1 LSFLFV
7 DSTYDITLGILDD
20 NFRWIDF
27 RKFTNQKASAILQTE
42 TYKMFEDHKLKVKDI
57 KALFNV
63 SGPGFYTGLRLSE
76 GLCDVFKFFDIP
88 HYSFYSYELPLICGY
103 NEGAW
108 FTKAYKGEYF
118 LHCWRDRDVKSE
130 LFATKDVEIKL
141 NELTLP
147 LFIHSASALDT
158 HSTGLVKN
166 FISTSDLLKE
176 SSEKIFKHILEH
188 KPQRESFYFRAPEDE
203 FRVST

>member
-42 TYKMFEDHKLKVKDI
+42 TYKMFSDHNLKVKDI
-57 KALFNV
+57 RALFNV

-76 GLCDVFKFFDIP
+76 GLCDVFGFFKIP
-88 HYSFYSYELPLICGY
+88 HYSFYSYEIPMFCDHKV
-103 NEGAW
+103 GAW

-118 LHCWRDRDVKSE
+118 LHEWRENDIKSE
-130 LFATKDVEIKL
+130 LFSAKDVEEKMKSL
-141 NELTLP
+141 KLP
-147 LFIHSASALDT
+147 LFIHSDSALDSLSLP
-158 HSTGLVKN
+158 HIKN
-166 FISTSDLLKE
+166 AVSTSNLLKE
-176 SSEKIFKHILEH
+176 KSEVIFKQILENEPH
-188 KPQRESFYFRAPEDE
+188 RESFYFRAPEDE